1 MQTLEDKLAALTE
14 QLQEADLEIKQ
25 NKSEMQ
31 TLKKKEKILFQQ
43 VMDFQSENSELQDKV
58 LKFQAYSEKVKE
70 ERNNYKVAWDAI
82 DKKYVAAKS

>member
-1 MQTLEDKLAALTE
+1 
-14 QLQEADLEIKQ
+14 
-25 NKSEMQ
+25 MQ

-70 ERNNYKVAWDAI
+70 ERNQ
-82 DKKYVAAKS
+82 S